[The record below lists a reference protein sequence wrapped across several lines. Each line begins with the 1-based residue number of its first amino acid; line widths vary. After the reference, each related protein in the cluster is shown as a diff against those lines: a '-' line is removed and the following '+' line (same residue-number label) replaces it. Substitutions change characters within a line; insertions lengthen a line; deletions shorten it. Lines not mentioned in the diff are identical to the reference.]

1 MRTLNEARGDDRH
14 AGRRTPLFIQAAT
27 LEDLDAMLRI
37 EQASFTE
44 PWTAKM
50 IHAELVGNPFAT
62 FLVARAEPGGGV
74 KAHLCYWLVF
84 EELRLLNLAVDPSV
98 RRQGIA
104 TELVQRALADGRRSG
119 TRRAVLEVRAS
130 NHAALA
136 LYRTFGFE
144 QTAVRTRY
152 YARPVEDA
160 ILMELNPMEADP
172 NC

>member
-1 MRTLNEARGDDRH
+1 M
-14 AGRRTPLFIQAAT
+14 
-27 LEDLDAMLRI
+27 
-37 EQASFTE
+37 
-44 PWTAKM
+44 
-50 IHAELVGNPFAT
+50 
-62 FLVARAEPGGGV
+62 
-74 KAHLCYWLVF
+74 KAHLCYWVVF